1 MNAIEKQIQL
11 GRELMELN
19 AQWFQKIAEF
29 DGQNVQKYVDL
40 NQTFAQRLPEVRDVQ
55 SFVELQREYGET
67 LWNSTQ
73 EVVQTRGEL
82 LREAAE
88 ANTNAVKGAFTT
100 EAPVA
105 PVAPVAK
112 KTTSRTAAKKAA

>member
-105 PVAPVAK
+105 PVAK

>member
-1 MNAIEKQIQL
+1 MNAIEKQMEL
-11 GRELMELN
+11 ARELMELN

-29 DGQNVQKYVDL
+29 DGQNVQKYVEL

-73 EVVQTRGEL
+73 EVVQTRGDL
-82 LREAAE
+82 MREAVE
-88 ANTNAVKGAFTT
+88 ANTKAVQGAFAAA
-100 EAPVA
+100 EVKPAA
-105 PVAPVAK
+105 
-112 KTTSRTAAKKAA
+112 RTAAKKPASRTAKKAA

>member
-1 MNAIEKQIQL
+1 MNPIEKQMEL

-29 DGQNVQKYVDL
+29 DGQNVQKYVEL
-40 NQTFAQRLPEVRDVQ
+40 NQTFAQRLPEVKDVA

-73 EVVQTRGEL
+73 EVVQARSEMV
-82 LREAAE
+82 REAFE
-88 ANTNAVKGAFTT
+88 ANTNAVKSAFA
-100 EAPVA
+100 EVA
-105 PVAPVAK
+105 PQPAK
-112 KTTSRTAAKKAA
+112 KTASRTKKAA